1 MNEEERNKRDEEL
14 WYICENYLFM
24 GMRNKDVEVD
34 SREVTN
40 AINVIRLYEGGYD
53 LETSI
58 NIIELLNTQVKIKK
72 WNSYC
77 KKTNRKD
84 INLLSHNDFI
94 ARIEKSKQTLEKH
107 QFNAQR
113 KFSLS
118 KYTDVTGRKMK
129 CYKLSREGIRHMLGK
144 ESDIIQHILMTYLS
158 YLEEEYLIIPDDY
171 YTIGYLWHLGYRQYF
186 DTELLKRTAYKLGR
200 VNVQEEGS
208 NGKIYNAYHK
218 DVYLNAYGIEL

>member
-24 GMRNKDVEVD
+24 DFKQSNPSVLSTELVK
-34 SREVTN
+34 T
-40 AINVIRLYEGGYD
+40 INIARLYESGYD

-58 NIIELLNTQVKIKK
+58 NIAEMVTTQKEIKSWNTLVKKNKIKG
-72 WNSYC
+72 SALIRHD
-77 KKTNRKD
+77 T
-84 INLLSHNDFI
+84 L
-94 ARIEKSKQTLEKH
+94 KSKIDDIVSTLKAKN
-107 QFNAQR
+107 FNDQN
-113 KFSLS
+113 FWSLDY
-118 KYTDVTGRKMK
+118 KDKKGEIRQ
-129 CYKLSREGIRHMLGK
+129 CYKLNKNGIRMILSS
-144 ESDIIQHILMTYLS
+144 ESYIIQHILITYLS
-158 YLEEEYLIIPDDY
+158 YLEEEYLIIPEDY

-200 VNVQEEGS
+200 TNVQEEGS